1 MLYFSIYDFNSFTY
15 LQPMKK
21 VRKRLSGWIVSACVA
36 SLTACQGVGGRLV
49 GAAYGRL
56 SPPVEHPCDSLAAQ
70 LACGVVALPPIAFA
84 TLCT

>member
-1 MLYFSIYDFNSFTY
+1 
-15 LQPMKK
+15 MKK

-36 SLTACQGVGGRLV
+36 SPMASQGVGGRLV

-70 LACGVVALPPIAFA
+70 LACGVVATTKEHGDPGLP
-84 TLCT
+84 